1 MIDKKKVLQTLHNEA
16 TKKEL
21 QTFETGFLIEIA
33 IHLDSQ
39 DYEKAAQAVLFMR
52 TNYSLLFQL
61 STNSTDAEIEQMKQN
76 LQQSNDDLK
85 EEKLSTVPSI
95 TTKIKALTS
104 YKANDKTEQDVLN
117 FWRNTNAEYA
127 EYNFTGLSSH
137 FLMMVYMAGMGFG
150 KELQKHQAK

>member
-1 MIDKKKVLQTLHNEA
+1 LKQA
-16 TKKEL
+16 
-21 QTFETGFLIEIA
+21 FLIEIA